1 MRVIPVIDLLDG
13 QAVHAIKGERH
24 TYRPV
29 KSVLCGTP
37 DPMMIARAYRNLL
50 GFNEIYIADL
60 NSILGTRLASHRHMI
75 AALARSENFDIILDA
90 GISQNE
96 DAVAWIDLGVR
107 KVAVGTET
115 LREFGILQQLPSVI
129 DRSQLVFSLDTRAG
143 KILSPCPE
151 LAAMSPIEALDC
163 LQSSGWREV
172 IVLDLNRVGSE
183 EGIDRLIVRE
193 AQAKFPDL
201 HLLVGGG
208 LADPVQLVELM
219 SSGISGVLVATGLH
233 RGIITAEHLSAIGEN
248 PD

>member
-13 QAVHAIKGERH
+13 QAVHAVKGERH

-29 KSVLCGTP
+29 KSVLCDTS
-37 DPMMIARAYRNLL
+37 DPMMLARAYRDLL
-50 GFNEIYIADL
+50 GLNEVYIADL
-60 NSILGTRLASHRHMI
+60 NSIQGTRLAAHRHMI

-90 GISQNE
+90 GISQS
-96 DAVAWIDLGVR
+96 DDVAAWIDLGVL

-115 LREFGILQQLPSVI
+115 LRKFGILKQLPSVF
-129 DRSQLVFSLDTRAG
+129 DRNQIVFSLDTRAG

-172 IVLDLNRVGSE
+172 IVLDLSRVGSD
-183 EGIDRLIVRE
+183 EGIDRRIVRE
-193 AQAKFPDL
+193 ARAKYPDL

-208 LADPVQLVELM
+208 LANPEQLVELKN
-219 SSGISGVLVATGLH
+219 SGIAGILVATAFH
-233 RGIITAEHLSAIGEN
+233 RGIITAQHLSTTGETAG
-248 PD
+248 